1 MKTWAYSYISPV
13 SGLDSCLDGYVFF
26 LQFSEKKTVQI
37 NSDLV
42 EKEPRVN
49 KIPNQDI
56 KLGEVRVDHRLL
68 HKQGFMVS
76 VVVL

>member
-1 MKTWAYSYISPV
+1 MVTVINLFIYLFIYLFIN
-13 SGLDSCLDGYVFF
+13 FF
-26 LQFSEKKTVQI
+26 LQFSEKKRVQI

-56 KLGEVRVDHRLL
+56 KLGEVRVDHRL
-68 HKQGFMVS
+68 M
-76 VVVL
+76 